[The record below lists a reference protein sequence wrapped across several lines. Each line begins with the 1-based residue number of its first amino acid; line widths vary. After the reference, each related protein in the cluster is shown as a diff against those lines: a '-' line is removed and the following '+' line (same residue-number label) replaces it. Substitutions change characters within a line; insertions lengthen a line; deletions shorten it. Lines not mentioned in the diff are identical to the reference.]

1 MICLPV
7 PVPVPVPVSISVSVS
22 VSLCAHSCYV
32 FAEHFMRGTNMRI
45 SSILLWQSIFKIAT
59 DRLCCRQDF

>member
-7 PVPVPVPVSISVSVS
+7 PMPAPVPVSVSVS
-22 VSLCAHSCYV
+22 LSLCAHSCYV
-32 FAEHFMRGTNMRI
+32 FAEHFMRGSNMRI
-45 SSILLWQSIFKIAT
+45 SSILLRQKYFFKIAT